1 MAFPSREQERILAAP
16 PQHLFVQACPGA
28 GKTRVIAARFLR
40 HIAKPPNTQGIAL
53 LSFTN
58 AAADEIRDA
67 CTDRKLKGRI
77 GYPNF
82 IGTIDSFIAQYLVLP
97 FEASV
102 TGERLQLVDSW
113 DNRGLGRVRLTGG
126 KSRWGMSLDLL
137 IYENGEPIIDLGRI
151 NHPGAREE
159 VKSNLKAYKAK
170 AVARL
175 KGLNRSGY
183 VSCSD
188 ARQLALKRIRDPKQ
202 GSLLGRALAARFM
215 EVLLDEAQD
224 CNDEDLEIMEWL
236 AKSGIPTVVVCDPDQ
251 AIFEFR
257 TQCNPKRLEEAVR
270 TYETLPL
277 TGNFRSSPSICE
289 LAATLRKGRPEPDTS
304 LGPYKDDATPI
315 GILPYQGKP
324 SSDLGKSFLAKL
336 EAYGC
341 LPEGSCVLAHRASV
355 AAKSVGVAGS
365 SGESSSTTF
374 QLASAVAAYRAKGAT
389 SSDRLQARR
398 EAGRV
403 ILQRLRRKSDLTGR
417 DPEKMAE
424 RFGMPDQWL
433 RLMSNSLLRRLPLPQ
448 EHETSATWVT
458 AAREL
463 LSAVEEPPDI
473 SWKYSAKE
481 VLRNIESHVV
491 SIDSPLGIPHRT
503 IHKAKGQQFEA
514 VMFVIPPDSSTS
526 PSKQLLANWRE
537 RKLQEQ
543 EPNRVA
549 YVAVT
554 RAERLL
560 VIAIPSALADSLS
573 SILAAEKVPFEKLG
587 AESATWTEAQQLPF
601 WNDYQDAH

>member
-1 MAFPSREQERILAAP
+1 MTFPSREQERILAAP
-16 PQHLFVQACPGA
+16 LQHLFVQACPGA

-40 HIAKPPNTQGIAL
+40 HITKVPNTQGIAL

-67 CTDRKLKGRI
+67 CTDTKLKGRI

-97 FEASV
+97 FEASA

-113 DNRGLGRVRLTGG
+113 DNRGLGRIRLTGG
-126 KSRWGMSLDLL
+126 KSRWGMSLDSL
-137 IYENGEPIIDLGRI
+137 IYKNGEPVIDLERI

-159 VKSNLKAYKAK
+159 VKSNLKAYKAM
-170 AVARL
+170 AVTRL

-183 VSCSD
+183 ISCSD

-202 GSLLGRALAARFM
+202 GSLLGRALGARFM

-224 CNDEDLEIMEWL
+224 CNDEDLKIMEWL

-251 AIFEFR
+251 AIFDFR
-257 TQCNPKRLEEAVR
+257 TQCNPKRLEEAVKDHVK
-270 TYETLPL
+270 LLL
-277 TGNFRSSPSICE
+277 TGNFRSSPSICQ
-289 LAATLRKGRPEPDTS
+289 LAATLRENRPNRPKHDTP
-304 LGPYKDDATPI
+304 LGPYKDDAIPI
-315 GILPYQGKP
+315 GVLPYQGKP
-324 SSDLGKSFLAKL
+324 SSDLGESFLAKL

-341 LPEGSCVLAHRASV
+341 LPERSCVLAHRASV

-374 QLASAVAAYRAKGAT
+374 QLALAVAAYRAKGAT
-389 SSDRLQARR
+389 GSDRLQARR

-403 ILQRLRRKSDLTGR
+403 ILQRLKRKSDVTGR
-417 DPEKMAE
+417 DPKKMAE
-424 RFGMPDQWL
+424 KLGIRGQWL
-433 RLMSNSLLRRLPLPQ
+433 RLTSNSLLRRLPLPQ
-448 EHETSATWVT
+448 EHETPATWVT

-463 LSAVEEPPDI
+463 LSTIEEPPDI

-491 SIDSPLGIPHRT
+491 SIDSPLGISHRT

-526 PSKQLLANWRE
+526 PSRQLLANWRE
-537 RKLQEQ
+537 RKLQEH

-560 VIAIPSALADSLS
+560 VIAIPSALANSLS

-587 AESATWTEAQQLPF
+587 PESTTWTEAQQLPF
-601 WNDYQDAH
+601 WND